1 MSEEK
6 KSARL
11 DKTKLSLRE
20 FLKDAGICAGCAA
33 VGGAALFSGCAGKTT
48 TETVTVTGPGKTA
61 TVTGAGS
68 TTTVTAT
75 GAATTKTVTV
85 TTAGTGATTTVTATA
100 PAAASY
106 SMTVMDPTSDYSI
119 TKTFAT
125 RLDTLNNKTIAF
137 HACAPTKWQPH
148 RIFPYVQDKL
158 MQKFTGMKFI
168 PLTEFPQSQAGID
181 SATTAQSAKDKGAN
195 AVINGFA
202 A

>member
-11 DKTKLSLRE
+11 SDKAKLSRRE

-33 VGGAALFSGCAGKTT
+33 IGGAALLSGCAKTT
-48 TETVTVTGPGKTA
+48 TETVTVTGPGKTS
-61 TVTGAGS
+61 TVTATGAGS

-75 GAATTKTVTV
+75 GAATTKTVA
-85 TTAGTGATTTVTATA
+85 TTLPGATTTVTATA
-100 PAAASY
+100 AAPAA
-106 SMTVMDPTSDYSI
+106 SI
-119 TKTFAT
+119 SLVNPEAGYNVAYLFAP
-125 RLDTLNNKTIAF
+125 RLDTLAGKTVAF

-148 RIFPYVQDKL
+148 RIFPYVADKL
-158 MQKFTGMKFI
+158 IAKYPTMKVI
-168 PLTEFPQSQAGID
+168 PLTEFTVGAGID
-181 SATTAQSAKDKGAN
+181 NPAGAKAAKDKGAH